1 MAFLKC
7 WSFRIFSGLLS
18 MAISWLKQEKFCM
31 KNGEN
36 GNKIQIKR
44 IHGMNS
50 LKEKYIA
57 TRNAFSVLDAHG
69 CPQYQITC
77 VVDFAFG
84 ALSTWCCE
92 HCVLCRGVSS
102 LQANNAHMVKLALYS
117 IFSKVSLLS
126 LVWLLC
132 KGCSF
137 SSILNAWPIYPA
149 TFLLGMRLR
158 PKPLQ
163 RKMDLETIGKTAC
176 GTSAY
181 FLIHWS
187 PSWFNLASWPW
198 LGSISTM
205 PGAQAIAA
213 PGNLDSCKCHSHF
226 GCHGSGYIQVC
237 LQPRRLQPTF
247 SLYIWKK
254 NFIEKYL

>member
-1 MAFLKC
+1 M
-7 WSFRIFSGLLS
+7 
-18 MAISWLKQEKFCM
+18 
-31 KNGEN
+31 
-36 GNKIQIKR
+36 
-44 IHGMNS
+44 
-50 LKEKYIA
+50 
-57 TRNAFSVLDAHG
+57 
-69 CPQYQITC
+69 
-77 VVDFAFG
+77 VDFAFG

-102 LQANNAHMVKLALYS
+102 LQANNAHMV
-117 IFSKVSLLS
+117 
-126 LVWLLC
+126 

-226 GCHGSGYIQVC
+226 GCHGSGCIQVC

-247 SLYIWKK
+247 SLYI
-254 NFIEKYL
+254 